1 MLARDLAEPYPY
13 VTTDEDAAHAVRLLA
28 RHRLPALLVVDADAM
43 PYALVPCGH
52 LLGRLVSDGREHGVV
67 PTRVDGLTVADWL
80 PPAAS
85 GPPTVEESAS
95 LTQIADVMTRT
106 HSPLVAVVERDG
118 HQLWLAGVV
127 TAARLMERLVGGE
140 A

>member
-43 PYALVPCGH
+43 PYALVPCAH

-67 PTRVDGLTVADWL
+67 E
-80 PPAAS
+80 AS
-85 GPPTVEESAS
+85 P
-95 LTQIADVMTRT
+95 
-106 HSPLVAVVERDG
+106 
-118 HQLWLAGVV
+118 
-127 TAARLMERLVGGE
+127 
-140 A
+140 